1 MDKVFQNYPKCR
13 VYSYLSSG
21 FHQNISMTHFYAI
34 LCSYYYRKSESME
47 IMGTDTKCV
56 KITWRAVLR
65 GTFLG
70 FFSPNFQN
78 RRSRRRLVLS
88 YGCKA
93 NLGERRRSLKEIKYT
108 MEETVLLR
116 N

>member
-56 KITWRAVLR
+56 KITCAR
-65 GTFLG
+65 
-70 FFSPNFQN
+70 
-78 RRSRRRLVLS
+78 
-88 YGCKA
+88 CC
-93 NLGERRRSLKEIKYT
+93 ERRFWDFLAQTFKKGD
-108 MEETVLLR
+108 
-116 N
+116 